1 VLHKFLVALALCA
14 GAQAPARA
22 AEPPAPVG
30 SKVAD
35 FELPDPRA
43 GKPWAL
49 AQNARGAKAT
59 VIVFAGSGCPVCTA
73 YWPRLIEMHKRY
85 SEEGVAFVAVNSGAL
100 DSADEVAA
108 AAKDLKLPFP
118 YLKDDGTKLADR
130 LAVERV
136 PTVVVLDGDRAVR
149 YAGRIDDQFGVGV
162 QRPKPTTRELG
173 YAIDSILEGRA
184 VKTPHAPAS
193 GCKLSREKKPRA
205 DSAVTFH
212 KHVAP
217 VLHARCAECHRKGEA
232 GPFPL
237 LTIAHAK
244 GRAEMIR
251 EVVADGIM
259 PPWHADA
266 PRAHFANDRRLS
278 AEQKRVLLEWIDAG
292 CPEGDPKDAPR
303 APAYTDGWRLP
314 QKPDVVIAMPEP
326 YRVPASTPFGLGI
339 EYHYVQLDTPFKD
352 DAWVRAVEVRP
363 GYRAAVHHIIVYMLL
378 PNEPLNDDNFARHM
392 LGTYVPGDAPV
403 VFPEGMARKVP
414 KGTKLLFELHYTP
427 NGTPG
432 EDRSQIG
439 LVLAKGPTKLEAKTD
454 AAAERAL
461 AIPAGAANHEVPA
474 SFKFERAATLMAFTP
489 HMHLRGKAFK
499 YELVKPDGT
508 REVLLNV
515 PKYDFN
521 WQASY
526 ILAKP
531 KAVPAGSTIECT
543 AWYDNSAKNPF
554 NPNPK
559 KQVTWGNQT
568 WDEMMIGFFEY
579 YETK

>member
-1 VLHKFLVALALCA
+1 
-14 GAQAPARA
+14 
-22 AEPPAPVG
+22 
-30 SKVAD
+30 
-35 FELPDPRA
+35 
-43 GKPWAL
+43 
-49 AQNARGAKAT
+49 
-59 VIVFAGSGCPVCTA
+59 
-73 YWPRLIEMHKRY
+73 
-85 SEEGVAFVAVNSGAL
+85 
-100 DSADEVAA
+100 
-108 AAKDLKLPFP
+108 
-118 YLKDDGTKLADR
+118 
-130 LAVERV
+130 
-136 PTVVVLDGDRAVR
+136 
-149 YAGRIDDQFGVGV
+149 
-162 QRPKPTTRELG
+162 
-173 YAIDSILEGRA
+173 
-184 VKTPHAPAS
+184 
-193 GCKLSREKKPRA
+193 
-205 DSAVTFH
+205 
-212 KHVAP
+212 
-217 VLHARCAECHRKGEA
+217 
-232 GPFPL
+232 
-237 LTIAHAK
+237 
-244 GRAEMIR
+244 
-251 EVVADGIM
+251 
-259 PPWHADA
+259 
-266 PRAHFANDRRLS
+266 
-278 AEQKRVLLEWIDAG
+278 
-292 CPEGDPKDAPR
+292 
-303 APAYTDGWRLP
+303 
-314 QKPDVVIAMPEP
+314 
-326 YRVPASTPFGLGI
+326 
-339 EYHYVQLDTPFKD
+339 
-352 DAWVRAVEVRP
+352 VRAVEVRP

-439 LVLAKGPTKLEAKTD
+439 LVLAKGPPKLEAKTD

-531 KAVPAGSTIECT
+531 KAVPAGSRIECT
-543 AWYDNSAKNPF
+543 AWYDNTAKNPF